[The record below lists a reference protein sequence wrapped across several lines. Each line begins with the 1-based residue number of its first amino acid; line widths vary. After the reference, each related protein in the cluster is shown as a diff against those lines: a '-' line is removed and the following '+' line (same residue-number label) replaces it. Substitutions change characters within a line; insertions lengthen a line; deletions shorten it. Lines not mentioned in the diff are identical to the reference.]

1 MPQHPGPLT
10 DTDLEELKVRLTELD
25 EADRLIEQ
33 AVRGGIDV
41 TEQQTRTRELR
52 ERLMRI
58 RQSFF
63 PGQ

>member
-10 DTDLEELKVRLTELD
+10 DDDLEELKVRLTELD

-33 AVRGGIDV
+33 AVRAGIEI

-63 PGQ
+63 PGR

>member
-1 MPQHPGPLT
+1 MPEHEGPLT
-10 DTDLEELKVRLTELD
+10 HDDFEELKVRLSELD

-58 RQSFF
+58 KQSFF